1 MPAANEP
8 TLIVRRAR
16 AITMAG
22 DQRAPGQAPLGIVE
36 DATIAAA
43 GETLVWVGGGAGA
56 PAPGDR
62 TLEIDAG
69 GRLVTPGFVEPHS
82 HLLFAG
88 DRAGELA
95 LRLGGQSY
103 LEIARQGG
111 GIRATVRATRA
122 AADEELILLAGARLS
137 RLAEEGVTTVEVKT
151 GYGLSL
157 KEELR
162 LLRLLRAASARS
174 PCEVVPTLL
183 GLHAVPEE
191 LDRASWVRVV
201 VEELT
206 PAASALGARGCDA
219 FCEEGAFTPDECRAA
234 LEAGTRAGLVP
245 HLHADQLTAG
255 GGAELAAELG
265 CASAGHLERTG
276 PAGIAALARSG
287 TVATLLPLAA
297 WFLRE
302 TRPAQAAPFLAAGAT
317 VALGGNLNP
326 GSQRIEGHS
335 FLLAAGCLV
344 AGLTPAQALWA
355 ATAGAARALRL
366 SDRGVLAA
374 GKRADLVLHAATDPA
389 HLPYHAGVNHVRLV
403 IRSGAI
409 AVDRRG
415 LPAPAC

>member
-1 MPAANEP
+1 MASATDP
-8 TLIVRRAR
+8 TLIIRRAR
-16 AITMAG
+16 ALTMTG
-22 DQRAPGQAPLGIVE
+22 SQGSPGTAPLGIVE
-36 DATIAAA
+36 DATIAVA
-43 GETLVWVGGGAGA
+43 GEQIVWVGGEAGS
-56 PAPGDR
+56 PAPGAR
-62 TLEIDAG
+62 TLEVDAG
-69 GRLVTPGFVEPHS
+69 GNLVAPGFVEPHS

-111 GIRATVRATRA
+111 GILSTVRATRA
-122 AADEELILLAGARLS
+122 ASDEQLLLLACARLS
-137 RLAEEGVTTVEVKT
+137 RLVEEGVTTVEVKT

-162 LLRLLRAASARS
+162 LLRLIRAASERS
-174 PCEVVPTLL
+174 PCEVMPTLL

-191 LDRASWVRVV
+191 IDRASWVRVV

-206 PAASALGARGCDA
+206 PAASALGAHGCDA

-234 LEAGTRAGLVP
+234 LAAGTRAGLVP

-276 PAGIAALARSG
+276 PAGIAALARAG

-302 TRPAQAAPFLAAGAT
+302 ARPAQAAPFLAAGVP

-344 AGLTPAQALWA
+344 AGLTPAQALWG

-366 SDRGVLAA
+366 GDRGVLAPE
-374 GKRADLVLHAATDPA
+374 KRADLVLHAATDPA

-403 IRSGAI
+403 IRGGAI